1 MAIIMLG
8 VSFGLWSP
16 SQAQVGGIGGMG
28 GMGGM
33 GGGGGSIGAIPG
45 ASFESATDP
54 SSMRTASGFHIVP
67 MITVGQR
74 YDSNVFFAPKTP
86 GLDRDDF
93 VTTVSPQARV
103 LFGGDL
109 VSLNTR
115 VGANGQFFA
124 KNNGLNNVGANVGLV
139 IDASKFLGQFW
150 PGTRFTVSDYYV
162 FTPEPMAFLTGSL
175 DTEEVN
181 PLIRGFQAHRVNT
194 HSNSVSVSLAAPISQ
209 NFNLTAR
216 YLNSLT
222 HFGEPE
228 IPQEGALLN
237 TTFQT
242 YAVGLAKRI
251 SLQDT
256 VSASFLGSKADSGS
270 TQSFSGYGGFV
281 AWDHIFNTRVTLRS
295 TAGLQKI
302 NDNSGSGSSS
312 IAPGGSLT
320 VFWNETIRSWRLSYN
335 VGITPSL
342 QFLGRPILT
351 HAINFTVTQRTSIEN
366 LSAFVG
372 LNYGRGNELGGGGSS
387 SSSEISYTSYSA
399 SGGMSYRITPKTYIA
414 LIYSY
419 ARFDNRFGSQTFE
432 LDRHLAQVFVTQAF
446 Y

>member
-1 MAIIMLG
+1 
-8 VSFGLWSP
+8 
-16 SQAQVGGIGGMG
+16 MG

-67 MITVGQR
+67 MVTVGQR

-103 LFGGDL
+103 FFVGDL
-109 VSLNTR
+109 ISVNTR
-115 VGANGQFFA
+115 VGAIGQFFA
-124 KNNGLNNVGANVGLV
+124 KNSELNNVGANAGLV
-139 IDASKFLGQFW
+139 VDASKFLGQFW
-150 PGTRFTVSDYYV
+150 PGTRFTVSDHYV
-162 FTPEPMAFLTGSL
+162 FTPEPLAFLTGNL
-175 DTEEVN
+175 DTQEVN
-181 PLIRGFQAHRVNT
+181 PLLRGFQAIRANT
-194 HSNSVSVSLAAPISQ
+194 HSNSVSVALAVPVSQSLD
-209 NFNLTAR
+209 LTAR

-222 HFGEPE
+222 HFGEPK
-228 IPQEGALLN
+228 IQQEGVLDGALLN

-242 YAVGLAKRI
+242 YAVGLGKRI

-281 AWDHIFNTRVTLRS
+281 GWDHMFTKKVTLRS
-295 TAGLQKI
+295 TVGVQKV
-302 NDNSGSGSSS
+302 NDNSGSGNSS

-320 VFWNETIRSWRLSYN
+320 VFWNDTVRSWRLSYN
-335 VGITPSL
+335 VGLTPSL
-342 QFLGRPILT
+342 QFVGRPILT
-351 HAINFTVTQRTSIEN
+351 HAVNFTVTQRTFIEN

-372 LNYGRGNELGGGGSS
+372 LNYGRGNELGGGSSS
-387 SSSEISYTSYSA
+387 SSSEISYTSYSG
-399 SGGMSYRITPKTYIA
+399 SGGMSYKVTPKTYVV

-419 ARFDNRFGSQTFE
+419 SRFNNRFGSQIFE
-432 LDRHLAQVFVTQAF
+432 LDRNLAQIFLTQAF